1 MLLLKIHNF
10 YPIITKLCKNAVQIS
25 VNGSKT
31 FIFYL
36 QVSWIRKQDLHIL
49 TMGSTI
55 YSNDDR
61 IEIVHPNRSD
71 STRNHNR
78 DDWILRLHDTLPSDS
93 GIYECQINTE
103 PKKSKA
109 YVLQVVGMSYFF
121 VQTGA

>member
-1 MLLLKIHNF
+1 M
-10 YPIITKLCKNAVQIS
+10 
-25 VNGSKT
+25 
-31 FIFYL
+31 
-36 QVSWIRKQDLHIL
+36 HIL

-121 VQTGA
+121 VYPLTAAILINSKYISVAYVLSVQNAKHHSSLG

>member
-1 MLLLKIHNF
+1 M
-10 YPIITKLCKNAVQIS
+10 
-25 VNGSKT
+25 
-31 FIFYL
+31 YL

-109 YVLQVVGMSYFF
+109 YVLQVVGMSYFSYIPL
-121 VQTGA
+121 QQQYW